1 MQKLFDLTGKTA
13 LITGGAGLLGKKH
26 AEAIR
31 SAGGNVVLT
40 DIAEDP
46 ECIYMDV
53 TDKDSIQEVADTVG
67 RVDIL
72 INNAALNPKMI
83 EKGENSFENFSLKRW
98 NQGIDTNLT
107 GAFLCSQVFI
117 NKMVKDGVKGVV
129 INIASDLSIIAPDQR
144 IYEGDVKPVD
154 YSVTKHGLVGLT
166 KYLST
171 YFADKGIR
179 VNCLSPAGVYT
190 SQDASFVNRL
200 TNLIPMGRMA
210 SVDEYKGAIVFLC
223 SDASAYMTGANLVI
237 DGGRTVW

>member
-53 TDKDSIQEVADTVG
+53 TDRDSIQEVANTIG

-117 NKMVKDGVKGVV
+117 NKMVKDRVKGVV

-190 SQDASFVNRL
+190 DQDASFVKRL
-200 TNLIPMGRMA
+200 ANLIPMGRMA

-223 SDASAYMTGANLVI
+223 SDASAYMTGANLII